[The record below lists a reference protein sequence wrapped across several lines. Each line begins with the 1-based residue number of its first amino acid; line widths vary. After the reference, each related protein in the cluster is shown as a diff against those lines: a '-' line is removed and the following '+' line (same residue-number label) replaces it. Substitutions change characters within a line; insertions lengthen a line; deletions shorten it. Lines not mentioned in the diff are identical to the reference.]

1 MAPATSRPVSS
12 HIEVCHG
19 RPGKKLMIDSSWCGA
34 RTPAYQGQFA
44 GDGWRSPSNRC
55 REAVTRPAYGLH
67 QRIDAVGFQRL
78 AQAPDVHID
87 RTLLDIHIATPYV
100 VEQLRA
106 RVHALGMGH
115 EKMQQAVFG
124 WPDLDRVLAREYAMR
139 GDIDPQPS
147 CLDIAF
153 GGFFVG
159 GAHYRADTG
168 RSEEHTSELQSLMR
182 ISYAVF
188 C

>member
-1 MAPATSRPVSS
+1 MYGVYMRVYLLFSV
-12 HIEVCHG
+12 
-19 RPGKKLMIDSSWCGA
+19 
-34 RTPAYQGQFA
+34 
-44 GDGWRSPSNRC
+44 
-55 REAVTRPAYGLH
+55 YGLCFFFFFFSSRRRH
-67 QRIDAVGFQRL
+67 TRCALVTGVQTCALPIS
-78 AQAPDVHID
+78 
-87 RTLLDIHIATPYV
+87 PYV

-159 GAHYRADTG
+159 AAPYRADTAHQLA
-168 RSEEHTSELQSLMR
+168 RREWLDHLVIDSAIQPRYSFLFPAPSR
-182 ISYAVF
+182 
-188 C
+188 